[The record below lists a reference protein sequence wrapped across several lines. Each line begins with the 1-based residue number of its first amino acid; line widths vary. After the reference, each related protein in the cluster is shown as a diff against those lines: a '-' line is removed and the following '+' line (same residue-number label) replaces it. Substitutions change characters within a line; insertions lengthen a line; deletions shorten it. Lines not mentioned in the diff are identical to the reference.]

1 MADQKL
7 VIGRRLVPR
16 KYMQDGKECVVEEW
30 QNFSEY
36 VPLSAED
43 KRQRVIDEAA
53 HQTRLSEPP
62 PKSTDEIIKE
72 LMDRV
77 QALETGKAP

>member
-1 MADQKL
+1 MADNMKM
-7 VIGRRLVPR
+7 VAGHRLVAGEKGAPPTW
-16 KYMQDGKECVVEEW
+16 VP
-30 QNFSEY
+30 FSKM

-43 KRQRVIDEAA
+43 LRQRAIDEAA